1 MLGILR
7 QAEGFDCSRPIK
19 SLQATLPLL
28 FASVLPQ
35 ILLRACLIYSF
46 PAVWGLGELGKET
59 KDLGGSDML
68 PGGGP
73 VASPSASQDTV
84 ACVMAE

>member
-7 QAEGFDCSRPIK
+7 QAESFDYLCPIK
-19 SLQATLPLL
+19 SFQVALPIL

-35 ILLRACLIYSF
+35 ILPIARLIYSF
-46 PAVWGLGELGKET
+46 PAVWSLGMLSKET
-59 KDLGGSDML
+59 EDSGGSAML
-68 PGGGP
+68 LGDWPL
-73 VASPSASQDTV
+73 ASPSASQDTL